1 MRTQKKTSEALNFNN
16 RIHKLRERIREQL
29 AKGTSPQKL
38 AMTVAGG
45 IILGL
50 FPIIGATSLL
60 CIGAAFAFRL
70 NHVFIQVVNYTVYPL
85 QVVLFIPFLKAGNH
99 FFQLNGHA
107 VNYHHLFQTF
117 KTDTLAAL
125 GEFGAI
131 ILSAILLWA
140 VIALPLSFLLY
151 RSSLKYLKRVRV
163 KI

>member
-1 MRTQKKTSEALNFNN
+1 LNF
-16 RIHKLRERIREQL
+16 RKHIHTFRERLREQL

-60 CIGAAFAFRL
+60 CIGAAYAFRL

-85 QVVLFIPFLKAGNH
+85 QLILFIPLMKAGNQ
-99 FFQLNGHA
+99 FFQLTGHA
-107 VNYHHLFQTF
+107 VNYQHLFQTF

-140 VIALPLSFLLY
+140 LIALPLSFLLY

>member
-1 MRTQKKTSEALNFNN
+1 MATEKHNQQALKVNN
-16 RIHKLRERIREQL
+16 HIHNLRKRIREQL
-29 AKGTSPQKL
+29 AKGTTPQKL
-38 AMTVAGG
+38 AMTVAVG

-50 FPIIGATSLL
+50 FPIVGATSLL

-99 FFQLNGHA
+99 FFQLTGHT
-107 VNYHHLFQTF
+107 VNYQHLFQTF

-125 GEFGAI
+125 GEFGTI

-140 VIALPLSFLLY
+140 VIALPLSLLLY